1 MPPTANRIEAVAELE
16 EPTAE
21 ASASSARKAA
31 AAGAGLNPWL
41 PLGITVVLMPII
53 AYAMTSFVLVPRLQ
67 NSLGLAVSAAMEPG
81 DRKGG
86 GLTAKKQSFMMT
98 KLLVN
103 VHGTMGS
110 RYLLVSLSLF
120 GNDPDFK
127 TKVQEL
133 EPQLRD
139 LACST
144 LEAKTIA
151 DLEKSGARN
160 LIRSELL
167 GGFNNILG
175 SAIIQEIYITEFAI
189 Q

>member
-1 MPPTANRIEAVAELE
+1 
-16 EPTAE
+16 
-21 ASASSARKAA
+21 
-31 AAGAGLNPWL
+31 LNPWL
-41 PLGITVVLMPII
+41 PLGITVVLMPVL
-53 AYAMTSFVLVPRLQ
+53 AYMMTTFVLVPRLQ
-67 NSLGLAVSAAMEPG
+67 NSLGLAVSAAMDPG
-81 DRKGG
+81 EKKA

-120 GNDPDFK
+120 GNDPEFK
-127 TKVQEL
+127 IKVQEL

-144 LEAKTIA
+144 LEAKTIS

-175 SAIIQEIYITEFAI
+175 STIIQEIYITEFAI